1 MLLVAQG
8 GKSGNDALARLLAIH
23 WQRVNAVIRRSI
35 GDRESAEELTAD
47 VFSRVWSSSGA
58 YRPEGRFGPWLFV
71 IVKNLVR
78 DWLRKPHAA
87 NENGRTVAAESC
99 SLPSLGA
106 TPDESAEMKEHQAS
120 QFQHLGLL
128 TEAVEQTL
136 RRLPAKHVRWWRLAA
151 RGACSKTQL
160 AAELIVARQNL
171 HDAEARIEAP
181 AAAGMLV
188 NTLLL
193 AEPKEAAAALLSDFT
208 LASPGRFPAIQ
219 AGERGY
225 PMDRRLGLAYYSAEY
240 TRALDEICG
249 LASRAGNR
257 AGCLVSIQNAG
268 KISHGFEELMAR
280 AADQL
285 ASVLADPHQVG
296 TLRGAHYVI
305 RDCSF
310 MFYAARVLGEHG
322 QAAVKYAIKRL
333 REAGAVKNIHLQR
346 EMAII
351 QAYTGTSGA
360 LSQWYERVGKPGY
373 ERDVDTALLLTY
385 LAGPRDKDA
394 FPQAVAWGE
403 MSEVN
408 AILTWARSHRR
419 TVAARWMG
427 YINYCMENTQYR
439 TTPDLGEMVA
449 SWPGQLVTGVGVN
462 NHFMAELQV
471 GVERFLEDCEDR
483 NLRVAVEK
491 TLRIITDSQ

>member
-1 MLLVAQG
+1 MLQVAQG
-8 GKSGNDALARLLAIH
+8 GNSGSDALARLLARH
-23 WQRVNAVIRRSI
+23 GQRVNAFIRRSI

-58 YRPEGRFGPWLFV
+58 YRPEGRFGPWLSV

-78 DWLRKPHAA
+78 DWLRKLRAA
-87 NENGRTVAAESC
+87 DEDSRTVAADSG

-106 TPDESAEMKEHQAS
+106 TPDEFAEMKEHQAS

-136 RRLPAKHVRWWRLAA
+136 RRLPAKHVKLWRLAA
-151 RGACSKTQL
+151 MGACSKTQL
-160 AAELIVARQNL
+160 AAEQIVARQNL

-193 AEPKEAAAALLSDFT
+193 AEPAEAAAALLSDFT

-219 AGERGY
+219 AGEWGHAT
-225 PMDRRLGLAYYSAEY
+225 DRRLGLAYYSAEY

-249 LASRAGNR
+249 FASRAGNR
-257 AGCLVSIQNAG
+257 AGCLVSIQDFG
-268 KISHGFEELMAR
+268 KINHGFEELMAR

-296 TLRGAHYVI
+296 TLRGAHRVI
-305 RDCSF
+305 RGCSF

-322 QAAVKYAIKRL
+322 QAAVKYATKRL
-333 REAGAVKNIHLQR
+333 REAGAVRNIHLQR

-373 ERDVDTALLLTY
+373 ERDADTALLLTY

-394 FPQAVAWGE
+394 FPKAVAWGE
-403 MSEVN
+403 VPDVK
-408 AILTWARSHRR
+408 AILTWARSHQR
-419 TVAARWMG
+419 TVAARWMS
-427 YINYCMENTQYR
+427 YINYCMENTRYR
-439 TTPDLGEMVA
+439 MAPDLGEMVA

-462 NHFMAELQV
+462 NDFRAKLQV
-471 GVERFLEDCEDR
+471 GVEQFLESCEDL
-483 NLRVAVEK
+483 NLRAAVEK
-491 TLRIITDSQ
+491 TLRIITGSQ